1 MSRCFPAYLYA
12 LFFNSARMG
21 PVRVDDFLEISYRAD
36 LDVLVARW
44 LRPVELPELQ
54 AGYEQMLAAAQ
65 AGAGR
70 RWLVDVRRR
79 FNTHRIGAQWMVGSL
94 LPRLGP
100 TLGGRSRL
108 AYLMAPI
115 YLRDVTADSTFPP
128 SSYFEGKPFIGER
141 FIEESAPIAWLRTD
155 TPT

>member
-1 MSRCFPAYLYA
+1 M
-12 LFFNSARMG
+12 
-21 PVRVDDFLEISYRAD
+21 DISYRAD

-70 RWLVDVRRR
+70 RWLVDVRHRS
-79 FNTHRIGAQWMVGSL
+79 NTHQIGAPWMVSSL

-100 TLGGRSRL
+100 TLGGRNRL
-108 AYLMAPI
+108 AYLMGPI
-115 YLRDVTADSTFPP
+115 YLRDVAADSTFPP
-128 SSYFEGKPFIGER
+128 PSYFEGKPFVGER

>member
-1 MSRCFPAYLYA
+1 M
-12 LFFNSARMG
+12 N

-36 LDVLVARW
+36 LDILMARW

-70 RWLVDVRRR
+70 NWLIDVRRR
-79 FNTHRIGAQWMVGSL
+79 FNTHQLGAQWMVSSF

-100 TLGGRSRL
+100 ALGGRSRL
-108 AYLMAPI
+108 AYLMAPA
-115 YLRDVTADSTFPP
+115 YLRDSAADSAFPP
-128 SSYFEGKPFIGER
+128 QSYFEGKPFFGDR
-141 FIEESAPIAWLRTD
+141 FIEENTAIAWLRED
-155 TPT
+155 PAE

>member
-1 MSRCFPAYLYA
+1 
-12 LFFNSARMG
+12 
-21 PVRVDDFLEISYRAD
+21 
-36 LDVLVARW
+36 
-44 LRPVELPELQ
+44 
-54 AGYEQMLAAAQ
+54 
-65 AGAGR
+65 
-70 RWLVDVRRR
+70 
-79 FNTHRIGAQWMVGSL
+79 MVSSL

-128 SSYFEGKPFIGER
+128 SSYFEGKPFVGER

>member
-1 MSRCFPAYLYA
+1 M
-12 LFFNSARMG
+12 N
-21 PVRVDDFLEISYRAD
+21 PVRVEDFLDISYRAD

-54 AGYEQMLAAAQ
+54 QGYEQMLAAAQ

-70 RWLVDVRRR
+70 RWLIDVRRR
-79 FNTHRIGAQWMVGSL
+79 FNTHQVGAQWMASNL

-108 AYLMAPI
+108 AYLLAPM
-115 YLRDVTADSTFPP
+115 YLRDAAADAAFPP
-128 SSYFEGKPFIGER
+128 QSYFEGQPFIGDR
-141 FIEESAPIAWLRTD
+141 FIEENAAIEWLRAD
-155 TPT
+155 LME